1 MNSFF
6 RLILSELAA
15 LKRLT
20 LAELAC
26 SSRLLETRLFTLF
39 HSWVSCQET
48 SCLQCRSVSFLID
61 FAECSCDA
69 VSEGSG
75 LACESAAVYCG
86 DDVKAAE
93 CACEFERSSYFVLD
107 DVLFTK
113 VSVDVS
119 LVDDDVTCAWEK
131 SDSGYR

>member
-6 RLILSELAA
+6 RLILSELAVS
-15 LKRLT
+15 KRLT

-39 HSWVSCQET
+39 HSRVSCQEACCFE
-48 SCLQCRSVSFLID
+48 SRSVSFFVDL
-61 FAECSCDA
+61 AECSCDT
-69 VSEGSG
+69 VSESSG

-107 DVLFTK
+107 DVFFTK
-113 VSVDVS
+113 VSVEVS
-119 LVDDDVTCAWEK
+119 LVDDDVACAREK
-131 SDSGYR
+131 SHSGYR